1 MKQAVKDTHFLK
13 PDRGILKKKKK
24 KKIVACQVYCTASVI
39 YSLLGIKVHS

>member
-13 PDRGILKKKKK
+13 PDRGIK